1 LKLKKLVFLK
11 GQGMPKTEAI
21 YPIIR
26 TKLFRPEIVSD
37 LVSRPVDIKKPSK
50 HNSL

>member
-1 LKLKKLVFLK
+1 
-11 GQGMPKTEAI
+11 MPEIEAI

-26 TKLFRPEIVSD
+26 TKLFRPEVVSD
-37 LVSRPVDIKKPSK
+37 LVSRPGDIKRSSK